1 MMPTQIMGVMSTPP
15 RGGMSLRVGARKGS
29 VGMAIRIQGNL
40 VSSIWGYQVR
50 IIRKMKDRVI
60 MTKRGPMIQLAI
72 ATDVIM
78 SKNLSFVTALLTP
91 LYFNPGP
98 LRWLLPLSP

>member
-1 MMPTQIMGVMSTPP
+1 MPTQIMGVMSTPP
-15 RGGMSLRVGARKGS
+15 RGAMILRVGARKGS
-29 VGMAIRIQGNL
+29 VGMAIRTQGNL

-50 IIRKMKDRVI
+50 IIRKMKDMVI

-78 SKNLSFVTALLTP
+78 SKNLSFVTTLFSLF
-91 LYFNPGP
+91 YFNPRP
-98 LRWLLPLSP
+98 LV